1 MVAKGGGRESGRE
14 SSKGEGRV
22 VEREEGETQCY
33 GHEGVTSR
41 LVQREGKKEC
51 YDKRKEEDICYL
63 LGATIHLPSS
73 LHHCPTGW
81 PCRSQLAPWTPRTS
95 PVQY

>member
-1 MVAKGGGRESGRE
+1 MGASGGGRESGRE
-14 SSKGEGRV
+14 RSEGEGRV
-22 VEREEGETQCY
+22 VEREEGGTQCY

-63 LGATIHLPSS
+63 LGATIHLPYI
-73 LHHCPTGW
+73 T
-81 PCRSQLAPWTPRTS
+81 
-95 PVQY
+95 VQQVGHAVLS